1 MNPDQAGILNQ
12 TTGQPMS
19 RRTARV
25 LHAAL
30 LAGVFMISIALTIA
44 RTAVDI
50 NLEGA
55 AASAVRYAGLSLLLA
70 TGIVIFKIRARL
82 PIHQRDD
89 DPDAWWAAHGMR
101 VLVLWVL
108 AEGAATMGAVF
119 WFLTGDAAMLVV
131 LGVSAVLLL
140 RLRPSVWTA
149 P

>member
-1 MNPDQAGILNQ
+1 
-12 TTGQPMS
+12 MS

-30 LAGVFMISIALTIA
+30 FGGVLMISIALTIA
-44 RTAVDI
+44 RNAVDI

-82 PIHQRDD
+82 PIYQRDD

-101 VLVLWVL
+101 VLLLWVL
-108 AEGAATMGAVF
+108 AEGAATMGGVF
-119 WFLTGDAAMLVV
+119 WFLTGDVAMLVV
-131 LGVSAVLLL
+131 LAASALLLL

>member
-1 MNPDQAGILNQ
+1 
-12 TTGQPMS
+12 MS

-55 AASAVRYAGLSLLLA
+55 AASGLRYVGLGLLLA
-70 TGIVIFKIRARL
+70 TGIVIFKMRARL

-119 WFLTGDAAMLVV
+119 WFLIGDVAMLVV
-131 LGVSAVLLL
+131 LGASALLLL

>member
-1 MNPDQAGILNQ
+1 
-12 TTGQPMS
+12 MS
-19 RRTARV
+19 RQTARV
-25 LHAAL
+25 FHAAL
-30 LAGVFMISIALTIA
+30 LGGVFMISIAVTIA

-50 NLEGA
+50 ELGGA
-55 AASAVRYAGLSLLLA
+55 VASAVRYAGLGLLLA

-119 WFLTGDAAMLVV
+119 WFLTGDVAMLVV
-131 LGVSAVLLL
+131 LGASALLLL

-149 P
+149 M